1 MDFDWSE
8 EQRDFR
14 EAVIRFASAQ
24 LANSDH
30 SIEWFR
36 AAWKK
41 CADFGILG
49 LPISDKYGGTGADH
63 LTVVGAL
70 EALGY
75 SCSDNGLIFSLN
87 AHMWACQH
95 PIARFG
101 NDEQKLK
108 YLPRLCDGSLIG
120 AHAMSEPDA
129 GSDAFAL
136 RTIATRSGDVYR
148 LQGSKTFVTNAPA
161 ADLFIVFARSPG
173 SSGFS
178 GLSAFILE
186 RSMPGLRVGPPL
198 VKMGLRTSPMGEV
211 FLDDCEVP
219 ASNLLGRPGLGMP
232 IFTAAM
238 ELERS
243 MILASTIGT
252 MERGLERSLDYAR
265 QRRQF
270 DQPIGK
276 FQAVSHR
283 LVEMKLRLETAR
295 LLLYRL
301 AWLIDQGRS
310 AALDSALVKLHLS
323 ESFLASSLEALQ
335 IHGGYGY
342 MVETGLEVD
351 VRDALAAR
359 LYSGTSEIQRNLAAR
374 HLGL

>member
-1 MDFDWSE
+1 VDFDWSE
-8 EQRDFR
+8 EQCDFR
-14 EAVIRFASAQ
+14 KAVIRFALTE
-24 LANSDH
+24 LADANDSV
-30 SIEWFR
+30 EWFR
-36 AAWKK
+36 EAWRK
-41 CADFGILG
+41 CAEFGIQG
-49 LPISDKYGGTGADH
+49 LPLSPAFGGTGASH
-63 LTVVGAL
+63 LTVVAAL

-75 SCSDNGLIFSLN
+75 ACSDNGLIFSLN

-101 NDEQKLK
+101 SEEQKAR
-108 YLPRLCDGSLIG
+108 YLPGLADGSLIG
-120 AHAMSEPDA
+120 AHAMSEPGA
-129 GSDAFAL
+129 GSDAFSL
-136 RTIATRSGDVYR
+136 RTTATVCGDVYR
-148 LQGSKTFVTNAPA
+148 LHGSKTFVSNAPL
-161 ADLFIVFARSPG
+161 ADVFIAFARTPG
-173 SSGFS
+173 SAGFS
-178 GLSAFILE
+178 GLSGFILD
-186 RSMPGLRVGPPL
+186 RDMPGLRVGPPFK
-198 VKMGLRTSPMGEV
+198 KMGLHNSRMAEV
-211 FLDDCEVP
+211 FFDDCEVP
-219 ASNLLGRPGLGMP
+219 NANLLGRPGLGMP

-252 MERGLERSLDYAR
+252 MERTLERSLAYAR
-265 QRRQF
+265 ERRQF

-276 FQAVSHR
+276 FQAVSHP

-301 AWLIDQGRS
+301 AWLLDHGRP

-323 ESFLASSLEALQ
+323 ESYLASSLEALQ

-342 MVETGLEVD
+342 MAECGLEGE